1 MTRVICRKFIR
12 NMALFLGIYALVLGL
27 GTPPTR
33 AQLRVDI
40 TKGVSEPMVVAI
52 TPFVGAND
60 ADSKLGQNLSEI
72 IANDLVISGLF
83 RPLPAK
89 LYPPDAKILGTNP
102 VLAPWKEAGALALMA
117 GTIKQ
122 SDGKVMIEFRLWDS
136 VARTMIEGQSVIGQ
150 KTDFRRIAHK
160 VADFIYRGVT
170 GEEGYFD
177 TQIIYVTESG
187 NPRTRIKQIAIMD
200 QDGAN
205 NRILTDPRV
214 LTITPRF
221 APNKRVIA
229 YMSYYNYKPRVYVF
243 DLVTGSQ
250 DLVGDFPGMTFAP
263 RFSPDGKKVIMSLAN
278 NGRTDIYTLDLATR
292 VKKQLTSS
300 GAIDTSP
307 CYSPDGKQIVFNS
320 DRGGSQQLYV
330 MNADGSNARRISFGD
345 GNYATPVWSPRGDLI
360 AFTKMYKDKFN
371 IGVITPDGSRERI
384 LATDYLVEGPS
395 WSPNGRV
402 ITFFRQTQAN
412 SRSGGATKLQT
423 IDITGR
429 NLREIPTLGDA
440 SDPAWS
446 PLIP

>member
-1 MTRVICRKFIR
+1 MTKISRPLMISILIALALIQTIMTRQ
-12 NMALFLGIYALVLGL
+12 AL
-27 GTPPTR
+27 

-40 TKGVSEPMVVAI
+40 TKGVTEPMVIAVPPLKGE
-52 TPFVGAND
+52 TD
-60 ADSKLGQNLSEI
+60 ADAKMGQLLSEI

-89 LYPPDAKILGTNP
+89 LYPSYNMIIGNKPDLP
-102 VLAPWKEAGALALMA
+102 PWKEAGALALMA

-122 SDGKVMIEFRLWDS
+122 NEGKITVEFRLWDNVS
-136 VARTMIEGQSVIGQ
+136 GTMIEGQIMEG
-150 KTDFRRIAHK
+150 KKADFRRIAHK
-160 VADFIYRGVT
+160 VADFIYRAVT
-170 GEEGYFD
+170 GEDGYFD
-177 TQIIYVTESG
+177 TQIVYVTESG
-187 NPRTRIKQIAIMD
+187 PARHRIKQIAIMD

-229 YMSYYNYKPRVYVF
+229 YMSYYNFKPRVYIF

-250 DLVGDFPGMTFAP
+250 DLVGNFPGMTFAP

-278 NGRTDIYTLDLATR
+278 NGRTDIYTLDLATK
-292 VKKQLTSS
+292 VKTQLTSS
-300 GAIDTSP
+300 AAAINTSP

-320 DRGGSQQLYV
+320 DRGGSQQLYI
-330 MNADGSNARRISFGD
+330 MNQDGSNARRISFGD

-360 AFTKMYKDKFN
+360 AFTKIYRERFY
-371 IGVITPDGSRERI
+371 IGVITPDGSKERI
-384 LATDYLVEGPS
+384 LASDFLVEGPS

-402 ITFFRQTQAN
+402 LTFFRQSKTNAK
-412 SRSGGATKLQT
+412 GLGETKLQT

-429 NLREIPTLGDA
+429 NLREIETIGDA